1 MASSKLKVVRK
12 VFGYAGFFFLA
23 VVVAFFLTFPYDALK
38 DRVRLEADKA
48 GYFARIGSMGPGFF
62 AVRAKGL
69 ELSKKSD
76 ADPPP
81 APLKIDSVSAGP
93 TLLPP
98 GAAVTA
104 KLFGGTVAVKVSGLS
119 AVRVRVDVDDLN
131 LASPDLKAF
140 SGIDFSGL
148 VEAHVDLSLP
158 RVAVGPGPAEPD
170 LGQASGT
177 IALDVKGLAVNGG
190 SMSMVIPQFGP
201 EPTPL
206 DLPKIVVGDLSG
218 KLKFDKGA
226 GTVEKLEAKSADLEL
241 KVGGTLKLAKR
252 LEYTEPNVE
261 VRFKPDPEFQKRLGL
276 IGSALSMVGPDPQ
289 DPSWRMGR
297 LTGYLG
303 RPNFR

>member
-12 VFGYAGFFFLA
+12 AFGYTGFFFLA
-23 VVVAFFLTFPYDALK
+23 VLIAFFLTFPYDALK
-38 DRVRLEADKA
+38 DRVRLEADRA
-48 GYFARIGSMGPGFF
+48 GYFARITSMGPGFF
-62 AVRAKGL
+62 GVRAKGI
-69 ELSKKSD
+69 ELSKK
-76 ADPPP
+76 ADTEPPP
-81 APLKIDSVSAGP
+81 APLKVESVSMGP
-93 TLLPP
+93 TLFPP
-98 GAAVTA
+98 GAGVTA
-104 KLFGGTVAVKVSGLS
+104 KLFGGTVAVKVSGFS
-119 AVRVRVDVDDLN
+119 TIRVRIDADELN
-131 LASPDLKAF
+131 LASPDLKEF
-140 SGIDFSGL
+140 SGIDFSGI

-170 LGQASGT
+170 LGQATGT
-177 IALDVKGLAVNGG
+177 ISIDAKQLAVNGG

-218 KLKFDKGA
+218 KLKFEKGA
-226 GTVEKLEAKSADLEL
+226 GTIEKFEAKSADLEL
-241 KVGGTLKLAKR
+241 QATGTLKLAKR
-252 LEYTEPNVE
+252 AEYAEPAIE

-276 IGSALSMVGPDPQ
+276 IGSALSMVGPDPK